1 MNSKLDK
8 FEETLDELRVIRD
21 LDEYKSNS
29 PEDFK
34 ELLESLIK
42 RYEEIIKDATDIED
56 SDIKKANDLIEKLI
70 NAQPALE
77 DLKENL
83 NKRTKIIFSLKKLE
97 KTKDNLNNIIDLSTY
112 KEKNKNE
119 FDKTIEDI
127 IKNFYE
133 VTSIAEK
140 NSEEYNKAVNY
151 IKEIVNKHPELK
163 QLQKVLLEDTLT
175 ISKTPEE
182 QMKEVTARF
191 DKEKLDVKISS
202 ITEEIENLKKNKI
215 TNQNELNKYRDLIEQ
230 YKKEILENQH
240 LTQQEK
246 QELINKLDKDNQI
259 ISMLEILQQKDV
271 STGGPSL

>member
-8 FEETLDELRVIRD
+8 FEEILDELRVIRD

-29 PEDFK
+29 PDDLK
-34 ELLESLIK
+34 ELLESLIQ
-42 RYEEIIKDATDIED
+42 RYEEIIKDAPDIED
-56 SDIKKANDLIEKLI
+56 SDIEKANELIEKLI

-97 KTKDNLNNIIDLSTY
+97 KEKDNLNNIIDLTTY

-127 IKNFYE
+127 IKSFYE
-133 VTSIAEK
+133 VTSITEE

-163 QLQKVLLEDTLT
+163 QLEKVLLEDELT
-175 ISKTPEE
+175 ISKKPEE
-182 QMKEVTARF
+182 QINEITNRF
-191 DKEKLDVKISS
+191 DKEKLDVKVTS
-202 ITEEIENLKKNKI
+202 ITEEIEKLNKNKI
-215 TNQNELNKYRDLIEQ
+215 TNQNELNKYRELIEQ

-240 LTQQEK
+240 LTQEEK

-259 ISMLEILQQKDV
+259 ISMLEILQQKDIG
-271 STGGPSL
+271 TGGPSL

>member
-8 FEETLDELRVIRD
+8 FEEILDELRVIRD

-29 PEDFK
+29 PDDLK
-34 ELLESLIK
+34 ELLESLIQ
-42 RYEEIIKDATDIED
+42 RYEEIIKDAPDIED
-56 SDIKKANDLIEKLI
+56 SDIEKANELIEKLI

-97 KTKDNLNNIIDLSTY
+97 KEKDNLNNIIDLTTY

-127 IKNFYE
+127 IKSFYE
-133 VTSIAEK
+133 VTSITEE

-163 QLQKVLLEDTLT
+163 QLEKVLLEDELT
-175 ISKTPEE
+175 ISKKPEE
-182 QMKEVTARF
+182 QIKEITTRF
-191 DKEKLDVKISS
+191 DKEKLDVKVTS
-202 ITEEIENLKKNKI
+202 ITEEIEKLKKNKI
-215 TNQNELNKYRDLIEQ
+215 TNQNELNKYRELIEQ

>member
-29 PEDFK
+29 PDDLK
-34 ELLESLIK
+34 ELLESLIQ
-42 RYEEIIKDATDIED
+42 RYEEIIKDAPDIED
-56 SDIKKANDLIEKLI
+56 SDIKKANELIEKLI

-97 KTKDNLNNIIDLSTY
+97 KEKDNFNNIIDLTTY

-127 IKNFYE
+127 IKSFYE

-140 NSEEYNKAVNY
+140 DSKEYNKAVDY

-163 QLQKVLLEDTLT
+163 QLEKVLLEDALT
-175 ISKTPEE
+175 ISKKPEE
-182 QMKEVTARF
+182 QIKEITNRF
-191 DKEKLDVKISS
+191 DKEKLDVKVTS
-202 ITEEIENLKKNKI
+202 ITEEIEKLKKNKI
-215 TNQNELNKYRDLIEQ
+215 TNQNELNKYRELIEQ

-240 LTQQEK
+240 LTHQEK

-259 ISMLEILQQKDV
+259 ISMLEILQQKDIG
-271 STGGPSL
+271 TGGPSL

>member
-70 NAQPALE
+70 NAQQALE

-140 NSEEYNKAVNY
+140 NSDEYNKAVNY

>member
-29 PEDFK
+29 PDDLK
-34 ELLESLIK
+34 ELLESLIQ
-42 RYEEIIKDATDIED
+42 RYEEIIKDAPDIED
-56 SDIKKANDLIEKLI
+56 SDIKKANELIEKLI

-97 KTKDNLNNIIDLSTY
+97 KEKDNFNNIIDLTTY

-127 IKNFYE
+127 IKSFYE

-140 NSEEYNKAVNY
+140 DSKEYNKAVDY

-163 QLQKVLLEDTLT
+163 QLEKVLLEDALT
-175 ISKTPEE
+175 ISKKPEE
-182 QMKEVTARF
+182 QIKEITTRF
-191 DKEKLDVKISS
+191 DKEKLDVKVTS
-202 ITEEIENLKKNKI
+202 ITEEIEKLKKNKI
-215 TNQNELNKYRDLIEQ
+215 TNQNELNKYRELIEQ

>member
-140 NSEEYNKAVNY
+140 NSDEYNKAVNY

-202 ITEEIENLKKNKI
+202 LTEEIENLKKNKI

>member
-8 FEETLDELRVIRD
+8 FEEILDELRVIRD

-29 PEDFK
+29 PDDLK
-34 ELLESLIK
+34 ELLESLIQ
-42 RYEEIIKDATDIED
+42 RYEEIIKDAPDIED
-56 SDIKKANDLIEKLI
+56 SDIEKANELIEKLI

-140 NSEEYNKAVNY
+140 NSDEYNKAVNY

>member
-29 PEDFK
+29 PDDLK
-34 ELLESLIK
+34 ELLESLIQQ
-42 RYEEIIKDATDIED
+42 YEDIIKDANNIED

-97 KTKDNLNNIIDLSTY
+97 KEKDNFNNIIDLTTY

-127 IKNFYE
+127 IKSFYE

-140 NSEEYNKAVNY
+140 DSKEYNKAVDY

-163 QLQKVLLEDTLT
+163 QLEKVLLEDALT
-175 ISKTPEE
+175 ISKKPEE
-182 QMKEVTARF
+182 QIKEITTRF
-191 DKEKLDVKISS
+191 DKEKLDVKVTS
-202 ITEEIENLKKNKI
+202 ITEEIEKLKKNKI
-215 TNQNELNKYRDLIEQ
+215 TNQNELNKYRELIEQ

>member
-29 PEDFK
+29 PDDLK
-34 ELLESLIK
+34 ELLEALIK
-42 RYEEIIKDATDIED
+42 QYEDIIKDATDIED

-97 KTKDNLNNIIDLSTY
+97 KEKDNLNNIIDLSTY

-127 IKNFYE
+127 IKSFYE

-140 NSEEYNKAVNY
+140 DSKEYNKAVDY

-163 QLQKVLLEDTLT
+163 QLEKVLLEDALT
-175 ISKTPEE
+175 VSKKPEE
-182 QMKEVTARF
+182 QIKEITTRF
-191 DKEKLDVKISS
+191 DKEKLDVKVTS
-202 ITEEIENLKKNKI
+202 ITEEIEKLKKNKI
-215 TNQNELNKYRDLIEQ
+215 TNQNELNKYRELIEQ

-259 ISMLEILQQKDV
+259 ISMLEILQQKEIG
-271 STGGPSL
+271 TGGPSL

>member
-127 IKNFYE
+127 IKSFYE

-140 NSEEYNKAVNY
+140 DSKEYNKAVDY

-163 QLQKVLLEDTLT
+163 QLEKVLLEDALT
-175 ISKTPEE
+175 ISKKPEE
-182 QMKEVTARF
+182 QIKEITNRF
-191 DKEKLDVKISS
+191 DKEKLDVKVTS
-202 ITEEIENLKKNKI
+202 ITEEIEKLKKNKI
-215 TNQNELNKYRDLIEQ
+215 TNQNELNKYRVLIEQ

-259 ISMLEILQQKDV
+259 ISMLEILKQKDIG
-271 STGGPSL
+271 TGGPSL

>member
-97 KTKDNLNNIIDLSTY
+97 KEKDNLNNIIDLSTY

-140 NSEEYNKAVNY
+140 NSDEYNKAVNY

-271 STGGPSL
+271 STGGLSL

>member
-140 NSEEYNKAVNY
+140 NSDEYNKAVNY

>member
-29 PEDFK
+29 PNEFK

-140 NSEEYNKAVNY
+140 NSDEYNKAVNY

>member
-29 PEDFK
+29 PNEFK

-191 DKEKLDVKISS
+191 DKEKLDVKVSS